1 MKNLK
6 IVIASDSIG
15 ETGEVVARA
24 ALSQF
29 DVVVDERNLKRY
41 AHLTDVK
48 DIDNFIQ
55 SIKLDNVVVI
65 FTFIK
70 PELSNYIVEKLTQLN
85 IPFVDVMT
93 PVMDMLKE
101 KLEGGPL

>member
-1 MKNLK
+1 
-6 IVIASDSIG
+6 
-15 ETGEVVARA
+15 
-24 ALSQF
+24 
-29 DVVVDERNLKRY
+29 
-41 AHLTDVK
+41 
-48 DIDNFIQ
+48 

-101 KLEGGPL
+101 KLEGGPLYEPGRVHKLDADYF